1 MEWWSNEKRLASF
14 QPQYSILNG
23 GRIMNYRKILTSALL
38 IAGVISL
45 ILPLS
50 AHAEVETYMIDKVH
64 SMANFK
70 IRHLFSKVS
79 GTFSDVTG
87 TIKIDRD
94 NLEASK
100 VEAIINVH
108 SVDTNHEKRD
118 NHLRSEEFF
127 DVEKFAIM
135 RFVSTSVEATGKNEG
150 FIFGELTLHG
160 VTRSVKVP
168 FKVLGFG
175 PDPWG
180 GYRSG
185 FEATTTIKR
194 SDYGMNYGLGE
205 GQGGAVGNEVEI
217 TLLIEG
223 IKLGPDGA
231 PFRVQ

>member
-1 MEWWSNEKRLASF
+1 
-14 QPQYSILNG
+14 
-23 GRIMNYRKILTSALL
+23 MNYRRILSYALL
-38 IAGVISL
+38 IAAIVTL

-50 AHAEVETYMIDKVH
+50 ARAEVETYMIDKVH

-87 TIKIDRD
+87 TIRIDRD
-94 NLEASK
+94 DLEKSK
-100 VEAIINVH
+100 VEATINVH
-108 SVDTNHEKRD
+108 SVDTNHQKRD
-118 NHLRSEEFF
+118 THLRSKDFF
-127 DVEKFAIM
+127 DVEKYALM
-135 RFVSTSVEATGKNEG
+135 RFVSTSVESTGKNEG
-150 FIFGELTLHG
+150 IMHGKLTIHG
-160 VTRSVKVP
+160 VTRSVKLP

-185 FEATTTIKR
+185 FEAQMDLKR
-194 SDYGMNYGLGE
+194 SDYGINYGLEQKG
-205 GQGGAVGNEVEI
+205 GGAVGDDVEI

-231 PFRVQ
+231 PLRVQ

>member
-1 MEWWSNEKRLASF
+1 
-14 QPQYSILNG
+14 
-23 GRIMNYRKILTSALL
+23 MNYRRILSSALL
-38 IAGVISL
+38 IAGVVSL

-50 AHAEVETYMIDKVH
+50 ARAEVETYMIDKVH

-94 NLEASK
+94 NLEAAQ
-100 VEAIINVH
+100 VEATINVH
-108 SVDTNHEKRD
+108 SVDTNHKKRD
-118 NHLRSEEFF
+118 THLLSKEFF
-127 DVEKFAIM
+127 DVGKFAIM

-150 FIFGELTLHG
+150 FIHGRLTIHG
-160 VTRSVKVP
+160 VTRSVKLS

-185 FEATTTIKR
+185 FESGITIKR

-205 GQGGAVGNEVEI
+205 GQGGAVGNDVEI

-231 PFRVQ
+231 PFRVE

>member
-1 MEWWSNEKRLASF
+1 
-14 QPQYSILNG
+14 
-23 GRIMNYRKILTSALL
+23 
-38 IAGVISL
+38 
-45 ILPLS
+45 
-50 AHAEVETYMIDKVH
+50 MIDKVH

-94 NLEASK
+94 NLEASQ
-100 VEAIINVH
+100 VEATINV
-108 SVDTNHEKRD
+108 
-118 NHLRSEEFF
+118 F

-135 RFVSTSVEATGKNEG
+135 RFVSTSVEATGKDEG
-150 FIFGELTLHG
+150 FIYGKLTLHG
-160 VTRSVKVP
+160 VTRSVKLP

-185 FEATTTIKR
+185 FEAGTTIKR
-194 SDYGMNYGLGE
+194 SDYGINYGLGE

-231 PFRVQ
+231 PFRVR

>member
-1 MEWWSNEKRLASF
+1 
-14 QPQYSILNG
+14 
-23 GRIMNYRKILTSALL
+23 MNYRRILSSALL
-38 IAGVISL
+38 IAGVVTL
-45 ILPLS
+45 VLPLS
-50 AHAEVETYMIDKVH
+50 ASAEVETYMIDTVH

-87 TIKIDRD
+87 KIWVDRD
-94 NLEASK
+94 NLKASK
-100 VEAIINVH
+100 VEATISVF
-108 SVDTNHEKRD
+108 SVDTNHKKRD
-118 NHLRSEEFF
+118 ADLLSSNFF

-135 RFVSTSVEATGKNEG
+135 RFVSTSVESTSKNEG
-150 FIFGELTLHG
+150 FMYGELTIHG
-160 VTRSVKVP
+160 VTRSVKLP

-185 FEATTTIKR
+185 FEATTAIKR
-194 SDYGMNYGLGE
+194 SDYGINYGLGE
-205 GQGGAVGNEVEI
+205 GQGGAVGNDVEI

>member
-1 MEWWSNEKRLASF
+1 MNNRR
-14 QPQYSILNG
+14 ILS
-23 GRIMNYRKILTSALL
+23 SALL
-38 IAGVISL
+38 IAAAVTFV
-45 ILPLS
+45 LPLS
-50 AHAEVETYMIDKVH
+50 ARAEVETYMIDKVH

-87 TIKIDRD
+87 TIWIDRD
-94 NLEASK
+94 NLEKSK
-100 VEAIINVH
+100 VEATINVH
-108 SVDTNHEKRD
+108 SVDTNHTKRD

-127 DVEKFAIM
+127 YVEKFAIM

-150 FIFGELTLHG
+150 YLNGKLTIHG
-160 VTRSVKVP
+160 VTRSVKLP

-185 FEATTTIKR
+185 FEANMDLKR
-194 SDYGMNYGLGE
+194 SDYGINYGLDKKG
-205 GQGGAVGNEVEI
+205 GGAVGDDVEI

>member
-1 MEWWSNEKRLASF
+1 MN
-14 QPQYSILNG
+14 N
-23 GRIMNYRKILTSALL
+23 RIITLFAVL
-38 IAGVISL
+38 IFGVVTL

-50 AHAEVETYMIDKVH
+50 ARAEVETYMIDKVH

-87 TIKIDRD
+87 EIWVDRG
-94 NLEASK
+94 NLKASK
-100 VEAIINVH
+100 VEVTISVF
-108 SVDTNHEKRD
+108 SVDTNHKERD
-118 NHLRSEEFF
+118 ADLLSSNFF
-127 DVEKFAIM
+127 DVEKYTVM
-135 RFVSTSVEATGKNEG
+135 RFVSTAVEAKGKDSG
-150 FIFGELTLHG
+150 VMHGKLTIHG
-160 VTRSVKVP
+160 VTRAVKVP

-185 FEATTTIKR
+185 FEGSFVLKR
-194 SDYGMNYGLGE
+194 SDYGITKFLGE
-205 GQGGAVGNEVEI
+205 GQGGAVGNDVEI

>member
-1 MEWWSNEKRLASF
+1 MNNRIVTLLAV
-14 QPQYSILNG
+14 
-23 GRIMNYRKILTSALL
+23 L
-38 IAGVISL
+38 IFGVVSL

-50 AHAEVETYMIDKVH
+50 ARAEVETYMIDKVH

-100 VEAIINVH
+100 VEATINVH

-118 NHLRSEEFF
+118 THLRSKDFF

-135 RFVSTSVEATGKNEG
+135 RFVSTSVESTSKNEG
-150 FIFGELTLHG
+150 FMYGELTIHG
-160 VTRSVKVP
+160 VTQSVKLP

-175 PDPWG
+175 SDPWG

-185 FEATTTIKR
+185 FEAGIEIKR
-194 SDYGMNYGLGE
+194 SDYGINYGLGE

-217 TLLIEG
+217 TLLIEW